1 MFLSNQWFELFTLV
15 LARVGGMVMTA
26 PIYGTVAV
34 PGRVRMLLAVA
45 LSLLISPVLGVE
57 SAARIGGTA
66 QYFILLGG
74 EAVVGACIGL
84 GILVLVHGL
93 TMAGALISQSAG
105 LGMAETFDPAQGEN
119 SPYFS
124 QMLFM
129 TGICVFFLIGGH
141 RVATA
146 GLLDSFR
153 AIPPGSGALPDSL
166 AEGFSTLAAQSFSLA
181 VRAAAPALAAL
192 ILATLILGL
201 IGRTLP
207 QLNVLALGFGANSL
221 LAFATGAVTFGIVVW
236 AFADQIALALELIFD
251 SLKTPLRMEW
261 LA

>member
-1 MFLSNQWFELFTLV
+1 MD
-15 LARVGGMVMTA
+15 
-26 PIYGTVAV
+26 
-34 PGRVRMLLAVA
+34 
-45 LSLLISPVLGVE
+45 
-57 SAARIGGTA
+57 RI
-66 QYFILLGG
+66 
-74 EAVVGACIGL
+74 AVVTGADRGL
-84 GILVLVHGL
+84 GL
-93 TMAGALISQSAG
+93 AL
-105 LGMAETFDPAQGEN
+105 
-119 SPYFS
+119 
-124 QMLFM
+124 
-129 TGICVFFLIGGH
+129 
-141 RVATA
+141 TA
-146 GLLDSFR
+146 GLLERGWRVFAGQYMPEWPELQALARR
-153 AIPPGSGALPDSL
+153 APERLSIVGLDVASAS
-166 AEGFSTLAAQSFSLA
+166 A